1 MQLEAGKY
9 YTGEWIGFDVVKVGQ
24 NDKPAFQIHMSID
37 GETVNSL
44 CWLGSNKGKDG
55 KSNNDRI
62 FEKLVEFGCDSQALV
77 AAGWREHIA
86 RIMAGKQVQ
95 AKAEEYNG
103 RTNLKGLYVPGSG
116 SKPMELSGSP
126 FAANVGDSLAD
137 SDDLPF

>member
-1 MQLEAGKY
+1 MQLESGKY
-9 YTGEWIGFDVVKVGQ
+9 YTGEWVGFDVVKVGQ
-24 NDKPAFQIHMSID
+24 NDKPAFRIDMNID
-37 GETVNSL
+37 GETVNSI

-86 RIMAGKQVQ
+86 TVMAGKQVQ

-126 FAANVGDSLAD
+126 FAAITGDSLDD

>member
-24 NDKPAFQIHMSID
+24 NDKPAFQVHMNVDGAEVASI
-37 GETVNSL
+37 
-44 CWLGSNKGKDG
+44 CWLGTSLGKDG

-77 AAGWREHIA
+77 GAGWREHIGA
-86 RIMAGKQVQ
+86 IMTGKMVQ

-103 RTNLKGLYVPGSG
+103 RVNLKGLYVPGRG

-126 FAANVGDSLAD
+126 FADL
-137 SDDLPF
+137 DDVPF